1 MTRPLHL
8 TDLAGVVY
16 SAGKV
21 FDGLAAGRL
30 DTEHFLRDGTTDG
43 ISSRADLALLDDLRD
58 IAQYLLDHTPPVD
71 AHTVCALNTQISRSG
86 ALHPGQLR
94 TDAQQIG
101 VKTRYGR
108 HTPPALT
115 ALQLQR
121 LVGDT
126 VTGDDPADDA
136 INLFIALANAQP
148 FEDGNKRTALFAA
161 NALLIATESATLLT
175 IPVDDDDPALADTFN
190 GLLARA
196 YVHASRAPLV
206 SHLRDQGL
214 VTLRR

>member
-21 FDGLAAGRL
+21 FDGLSTRRR
-30 DTEHFLRDGTTDG
+30 DTENFLANGSTDG
-43 ISSRADLALLDDLRD
+43 ISSRADLTLLDDLRD
-58 IAQYLLDHTPPVD
+58 TAQYLLDHTPAVD

-94 TDAQQIG
+94 ADDQQIG

-115 ALQLQR
+115 EPRLQR
-121 LVGDT
+121 LVDDT

-136 INLFIALANAQP
+136 INLFIALATAQP

-161 NALLIATESATLLT
+161 NSL
-175 IPVDDDDPALADTFN
+175 
-190 GLLARA
+190 
-196 YVHASRAPLV
+196 Y
-206 SHLRDQGL
+206 
-214 VTLRR
+214 